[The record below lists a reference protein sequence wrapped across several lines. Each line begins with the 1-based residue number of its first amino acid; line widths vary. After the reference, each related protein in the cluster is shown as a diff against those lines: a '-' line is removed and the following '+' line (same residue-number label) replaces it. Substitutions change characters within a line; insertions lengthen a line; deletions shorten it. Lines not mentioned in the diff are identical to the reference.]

1 MNLSNL
7 IRQHVDIRDEIKYIN
22 EVVDKSSIELNTMD
36 IASRINKLAGKL
48 QVHLMSEDKFLYP
61 SLINGKDLELR
72 DMATLY
78 MDEMGEIS
86 EVFKEYKNK
95 FNTKNK
101 IEANKEGFFQETKII
116 LKEIEERIDKE
127 ENGLYKLIISK

>member
-22 EVVDKSSIELNTMD
+22 EIVDKSSIELNTMD

>member
-72 DMATLY
+72 EMATLY

-101 IEANKEGFFQETKII
+101 IEANKEGFSQETKII

>member
-72 DMATLY
+72 EMATLY
-78 MDEMGEIS
+78 MDEMGKIS

-116 LKEIEERIDKE
+116 LKEIEQRIDKE

>member
-7 IRQHVDIRDEIKYIN
+7 IRQHMDIRGEIKYIK
-22 EVVDKSSIELNTMD
+22 EVIDKSSIELNAMD
-36 IASRINKLAGKL
+36 ISSHINKLAGKL

-61 SLINGKDLELR
+61 SLINGEDLELKK
-72 DMATLY
+72 MATLY

-86 EVFKEYKNK
+86 EVFVEYKNK

-116 LKEIEERIDKE
+116 LKAIEERINKE
-127 ENGLYKLIISK
+127 ENGLYKLINSK

>member
-72 DMATLY
+72 EMATLY

>member
-48 QVHLMSEDKFLYP
+48 QVHLMSDDKFLYQ

-72 DMATLY
+72 EMATLY